1 MINSVNRPTHARY
14 QFLYSFPAV
23 TFSISR
29 STQNEL
35 KMSSG
40 QNAVPVCCPG
50 LKKEQSREQRT
61 RQLSSGRVAYHQDT
75 HELFGYCGASGQQHA
90 CLGHFAV
97 VVGDGEEG
105 FTTVVNAFKEYKIGT
120 FV

>member
-50 LKKEQSREQRT
+50 LKKEQSSSSRVTYSRCHKQTPVDTWSFFSGGEAERTERET
-61 RQLSSGRVAYHQDT
+61 RSETETTSFSSGYI
-75 HELFGYCGASGQQHA
+75 ESS
-90 CLGHFAV
+90 
-97 VVGDGEEG
+97 
-105 FTTVVNAFKEYKIGT
+105 
-120 FV
+120 